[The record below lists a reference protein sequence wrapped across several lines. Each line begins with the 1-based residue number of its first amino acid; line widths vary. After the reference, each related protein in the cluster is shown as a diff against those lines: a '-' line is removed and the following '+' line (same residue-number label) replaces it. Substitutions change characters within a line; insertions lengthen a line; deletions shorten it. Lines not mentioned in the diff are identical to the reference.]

1 MTDGALGPSIPPT
14 GGDAAAAA
22 GREPL
27 LEVRNLRTEI
37 DTDEGTIVAV
47 NDVSLDLL
55 GGEVLAVVGESGCGK
70 TMLALSILGLLP
82 GRARIVGGEVRLAGE
97 DLQAA
102 SSLRRRRV
110 RGAEI
115 AMIFQ
120 DPLTALNPVQ
130 RVGDQIAEMIRA
142 HRPLRKT
149 EARLRAADL
158 LERVGIPDAD
168 RRARC
173 YPHELSGGMRQRVMI
188 AMGVALDPVV
198 LIADEPTTALDA
210 TVQAQVLEVLSEVR
224 QRMSG
229 AMMIISHDLGVVAGA
244 ADRVMVMYAGH
255 CVERGDVH
263 DVYHRASHP
272 YTAGLLAAVPRLDR
286 AATRLTPIAG
296 SPPVPV
302 GAAPGCSFAPRC
314 PMATEICSQQEPDL
328 RGPQGRPAV
337 AASMEAA
344 VACHHSAVD
353 GRSSGSC
360 H

>member
-1 MTDGALGPSIPPT
+1 MSGDEAPT
-14 GGDAAAAA
+14 GGPQT
-22 GREPL
+22 REAL
-27 LEVRNLRTEI
+27 LSVRNLRTEI
-37 DTDEGTIVAV
+37 DTDEGTLVAV
-47 NDVSLDLL
+47 DDVSFDLFA
-55 GGEVLAVVGESGCGK
+55 GEVLAVVGESGCGK

-82 GRARIVGGEVRLAGE
+82 GPRAATTAGEVRLAGE
-97 DLQAA
+97 DLLAA
-102 SSLRRRRV
+102 SPQRRRQA

-120 DPLTALNPVQ
+120 DPLTALNPVH
-130 RVGDQIAEMIRA
+130 RVGDQIAEMLRA
-142 HRPLRKT
+142 HRSLRRA
-149 EARLRAADL
+149 EARRRAEDL
-158 LERVGIPDAD
+158 LDRVGIPDAG
-168 RRARC
+168 RRARS

-188 AMGVALDPVV
+188 AMAVALDPVV

-229 AMMIISHDLGVVAGA
+229 AMMIITHDLGVVAGA

-286 AATRLTPIAG
+286 TAARLTPIAG
-296 SPPVPV
+296 APPVPI

-314 PMATEICSQQEPDL
+314 GMATDICEQQRPEL
-328 RGPQGRPAV
+328 RDAEGHLAG
-337 AASMEAA
+337 AASTEAA
-344 VACHHSAVD
+344 VACHHSAVE

>member
-1 MTDGALGPSIPPT
+1 MSDRK
-14 GGDAAAAA
+14 AA
-22 GREPL
+22 GSALRGATDRSAPL
-27 LEVRNLRTEI
+27 LSVRSLRTEI
-37 DTDEGTIVAV
+37 DTEEGTLVAV
-47 NDVSLDLL
+47 DDISFDLFA
-55 GGEVLAVVGESGCGK
+55 GEVLAVVGESGCGK
-70 TMLALSILGLLP
+70 TMLALSIMGLLP
-82 GRARIVGGEVRLAGE
+82 GPIARTTSGEVRLTGE
-97 DLQAA
+97 DLLGA
-102 SSLRRRRV
+102 SPLRRRQA

-120 DPLTALNPVQ
+120 DPLTALNPVH

-149 EARLRAADL
+149 EARRQAEDL
-158 LERVGIPDAD
+158 LKRVGIPDAG

-188 AMGVALDPVV
+188 AMAVALDPVV

-210 TVQAQVLEVLSEVR
+210 TVQAQVLEVLSEIR

-272 YTAGLLAAVPRLDR
+272 YTTGLLAAVPRLDR
-286 AATRLTPIAG
+286 TAARLTPIAG

-302 GAAPGCSFAPRC
+302 GAAPGCSYAPRC
-314 PMATEICSQQEPDL
+314 GMATEICRQQRPDL
-328 RGPQGRPAV
+328 RGPQGVPADTV
-337 AASMEAA
+337 LMEAA
-344 VACHHSAVD
+344 VACHHSAVE